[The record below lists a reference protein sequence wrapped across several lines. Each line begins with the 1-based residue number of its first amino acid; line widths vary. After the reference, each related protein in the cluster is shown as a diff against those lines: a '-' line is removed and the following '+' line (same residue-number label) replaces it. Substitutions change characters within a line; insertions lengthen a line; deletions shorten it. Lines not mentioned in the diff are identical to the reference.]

1 MGFHTV
7 RNGEGRVR
15 LKSKH
20 WVEMT
25 NVIGIFSKSGDYG
38 IRTFVHEDI
47 AFEERI
53 ENWTKQR
60 TILI

>member
-1 MGFHTV
+1 MGFLTV

-20 WVEMT
+20 WVEIT
-25 NVIGIFSKSGDYG
+25 NVVGIFSKSGDYG
-38 IRTFVHEDI
+38 TGTFAHENI